1 GADYAGSTAGIMDY
15 AAKSDAKE
23 FIIGKETSIAEHLQY
38 RFPDKEF
45 YVLSKHLICPN
56 MKLTTL
62 MDVYKSCEGIGN
74 GGAFEI
80 EMTDEQIAKAKVCID
95 EMIRLGG

>member
-1 GADYAGSTAGIMDY
+1 
-15 AAKSDAKE
+15 
-23 FIIGKETSIAEHLQY
+23 
-38 RFPDKEF
+38 
-45 YVLSKHLICPN
+45 
-56 MKLTTL
+56 MKRTTL